1 MCYLIS
7 GINVLKIAIHSDL
20 HLEFRRFVPDIT
32 DADVVILAGDISN
45 NIQDIEWL
53 YNKLQ
58 QQASIPVLFIP
69 GNHEYYH
76 NDFDEM
82 NLFFKDLD
90 AKYQN
95 FHFMNNRVL
104 PIGEYDFIGS
114 TLWTDFTLGKPVSEA
129 EAIAA
134 NAIADFKVICY
145 KNKPF
150 STQDC
155 SQLFRES
162 VKELDDLLHYGS
174 DRQKIVFTHF
184 AIDEKCSAE
193 QHRGSELTAYFTANV
208 KYLIEKYEP
217 KVWIYG
223 HTHHNE
229 RNKPQTFKIG
239 RTTIL
244 SNQKGYP
251 NESIENY
258 QSDYIYELRNS
269 DEALKYSQKTLAG
282 SITFHDIDF
291 KNHPDNGSKGYWQ
304 VIGIR
309 HQALVQTDH
318 AEKAVELAK
327 DIVHEWELTDVTY
340 IGKALPDVFPC

>member
-1 MCYLIS
+1 
-7 GINVLKIAIHSDL
+7 VLKIAVHSDL
-20 HLEFRRFVPDIT
+20 HLEFLQFVPNVA

-53 YNKLQ
+53 YNSLQ

-76 NDFDEM
+76 NDFEEM
-82 NLFFKDLD
+82 NLFFKALD
-90 AKYQN
+90 TKYKN

-114 TLWTDFTLGKPVSEA
+114 TLWTDFTLGKPASEA

-150 STQDC
+150 STGDC
-155 SQLFRES
+155 IQLFRES
-162 VKELDDLLHYGS
+162 IKELDDLLYYGS

-193 QHRGSELTAYFTANV
+193 QYRGSELTAYFTANV

-217 KVWIYG
+217 KAWVYG

-229 RNKPQTFKIG
+229 TGDQESFRIG

-244 SNQKGYP
+244 SNQRGYP
-251 NESIENY
+251 NENIDNY
-258 QSDYIYELRNS
+258 HSDYIYKLRNREES
-269 DEALKYSQKTLAG
+269 LKHVQD
-282 SITFHDIDF
+282 TFAEYGGFSFHNQDF
-291 KNHPDNGSKGYWQ
+291 GNHPDNGKKGYWQ
-304 VIGIR
+304 VIGVR
-309 HQALVQTDH
+309 HQALVQTNH
-318 AEKAVELAK
+318 AERAIKLAK
-327 DIVHEWELTDVTY
+327 DSVHEWELSDVKY
-340 IGKALPDVFPC
+340 IGKSLPDVFPC